1 MLIQPDEENMDD
13 EHSTKI
19 IDKADGHYIHVWV
32 TVGLFLLVLKYLRK
46 QNVVGN
52 ILLTFESRLRP
63 FTGG

>member
-1 MLIQPDEENMDD
+1 MDD

-52 ILLTFESRLRP
+52 ILLTLKVD
-63 FTGG
+63 